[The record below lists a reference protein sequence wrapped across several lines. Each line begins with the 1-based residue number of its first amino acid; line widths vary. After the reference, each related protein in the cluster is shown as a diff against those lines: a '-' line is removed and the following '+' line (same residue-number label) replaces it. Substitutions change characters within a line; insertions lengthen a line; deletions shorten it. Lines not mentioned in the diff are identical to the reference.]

1 MLALT
6 LVFVTAQ
13 GAWALALRGKTAVS
27 APGADPQGQT
37 AFVVDH
43 PGDAAALLI
52 SDFVRSAPALTHQAL
67 GVLGWLDA
75 PIPSSVAVF
84 LGLMLVL
91 VAFGEPGLPATLV
104 GFRWLG
110 IGIFGVG
117 TLTLLVMNYLWWT
130 PPGASHVEGIQGR
143 HLLPLIP
150 FLFVSINPP
159 TWIARPL
166 SRVRPVCVIAFL
178 IMSVTTTVLTVAES
192 LLPGSISQGLTLCDL
207 ND

>member
-6 LVFVTAQ
+6 LVFVAAQ

-43 PGDAAALLI
+43 PGDAAALLV

-67 GVLGWLDA
+67 ECWVARCADSKFCCCIPGTDA
-75 PIPSSVAVF
+75 GSRRLRRAWSACRRLLASAGSVSA
-84 LGLMLVL
+84 
-91 VAFGEPGLPATLV
+91 
-104 GFRWLG
+104 
-110 IGIFGVG
+110 IFGVG
-117 TLTLLVMNYLWWT
+117 TLTLLAMNYLWWT

-143 HLLPLIP
+143 HLLPLVP
-150 FLFVSINPP
+150 FLFLSINPP
-159 TWIARPL
+159 TWIGRPL

-178 IMSVTTTVLTVAES
+178 VVSVTTTVLTVVNRYY
-192 LLPGSISQGLTLCDL
+192 LDR
-207 ND
+207 